1 MLWGSAQRSMTG
13 SGRCLILKHAIVQ
26 ICTPHGIAVGLGMLV
41 EAEISH
47 CLGYLSWSDVEAHRN
62 LLKLDR
68 VPTTISHLYH
78 SRDILDVIRHDNKRG
93 YLPEQHGKRPLTL
106 LDGLGKPHRTG

>member
-1 MLWGSAQRSMTG
+1 
-13 SGRCLILKHAIVQ
+13 
-26 ICTPHGIAVGLGMLV
+26 MLV

-106 LDGLGKPHRTG
+106 LDGLGKPHRTGDSLLTFVPDEVILAGIEAVR